1 MEYLVVLILIII
13 YPYFKKGAE
22 ELILDIVSVLLIP
35 VKLFIIIKQ
44 WVKKWKTRNTLK
56 NVKK

>member
-44 WVKKWKTRNTLK
+44 WIKQWKTRNTLK
-56 NVKK
+56 TVKK